1 MAEIKLFNID
11 LEGYRNKIQAL
22 RSELSQLNNE
32 SQDYNQTQRELYNT
46 TNELSN
52 AIASSNP
59 AMSELKNILQQL
71 KTEWANANSE
81 ADRGSI
87 ATQIGIIEGQ
97 MKSMNQELKNTSQ
110 NASAAEGSYNALVV
124 KLRELQQ
131 AAKATGD
138 AAERMALS
146 KKANEVN
153 DQLKGMDAEMGN
165 FQRNVG
171 SYEESI
177 SSAFGQLASSMG
189 PVAKST
195 GQFGKVIGGL
205 DGPIQVAVG
214 AVGGLGKAFKALKA
228 AIVANPVGLIITVC
242 VAAGVALLNLIQKT
256 KTLSQEEQILKIKAD
271 AAARALEEQQ
281 NANQVLGNK
290 VGDLLGTYR
299 KLQIQWN
306 SLKNDSERTK
316 WIATQREEIHKLG
329 GKVNNLTDAWIF
341 FVKNSPKVIEALQAI
356 AEAEAHG
363 ELYKEA
369 IKKKASRPKNVESG
383 DYYKPVKSGDVVRST
398 KGLVEGKDYT
408 AVYTTVGSGITGYT
422 RSLVSGYKLTKSG
435 AKKVNKQKNKE
446 ALARRAATEAGYD
459 AAIQQY
465 GEGYKQAL
473 LKAED
478 ASKKAGLSRNGYN
491 GGNNGSNNGYD
502 SSSGNSGSSNSIKE
516 QKDEALAALE
526 ELRDSYHEF
535 DSELQANTSH
545 TLELIDQNIGAS
557 TDFTNGVESS
567 GNFEIDQL
575 ERKKKAEDQYY
586 IDSSSARR
594 KYQENLQKEE
604 KKAQDDLLKGEKNND
619 TELIKSAR
627 KRLEIISKEQK
638 KAREAEELEN
648 AKYYNRQYKTYEAI
662 DDELQKEK
670 DEQLT
675 KIQEQYDY
683 REKAA
688 QNAYDTEIGLAQ
700 QRISDKEILNQ
711 EEQQAQLTHLNAEIE
726 NEKWYIEQL
735 IQLYDENA
743 PIVQAAKARL
753 TSLQGEAS
761 QLGGKINNPEKK
773 QKDHLKAVMG
783 TVDAIGSLTGK
794 IADFWKSSTQAQLD
808 AGEITQEEA
817 EKQFEKIKAFEV
829 ASAIAT
835 TIAGALHSQMS
846 VWKDSSLPLWGKIA
860 MSALLGA
867 ETLISGYT
875 QVKQIEATK
884 IGSTT
889 GDSSSITVA
898 NATPLL
904 DEAQDVNQ
912 LTSLNVNGDSGS
924 DSRVYILQ
932 SDIVE
937 TTNQN
942 KVRVK
947 QSTF

>member
-1 MAEIKLFNID
+1 MAEIKLFDIN
-11 LEGYRNKIQAL
+11 LEDYRNKIQAL
-22 RSELSQLNNE
+22 RSELSQLNSE
-32 SQDYNQTQRELYNT
+32 SQDYNQTQRELYDT

-81 ADRGSI
+81 ANRGAI

-110 NASAAEGSYNALVV
+110 SASAAEGSYNALVV

-131 AAKATGD
+131 AAKATGN
-138 AAERMALS
+138 ATERMELS

-177 SSAFGQLASSMG
+177 ASAFGQLASSMG

-228 AIVANPVGLIITVC
+228 AIAANPIGLLITVL
-242 VAAGVALLNLIQKT
+242 VAAGVALYNFIQKT
-256 KTLSQEEQILKIKAD
+256 KSLSQEEQILKIKAE

-306 SLKNDSERTK
+306 SLKNDAERTK
-316 WIATQREEIHKLG
+316 WIANQREEIHKLG
-329 GKVNNLTDAWIF
+329 GKVNNLTDAWKF
-341 FVKNSPKVIEALQAI
+341 FVKNSPQVVDALKAI
-356 AEAEAHG
+356 AEAEAYG
-363 ELYKEA
+363 DLYKEA

-383 DYYKPVKSGDVVRST
+383 DYYKPAKSGDVVRNT

-408 AVYTTVGSGITGYT
+408 ALYTTVGSSTTGYAQ
-422 RSLVSGYKLTKSG
+422 SSVIGYKLTKSG
-435 AKKVNKQKNKE
+435 AKKVNRQKNKE
-446 ALARRAATEAGYD
+446 ALKRRAATEAGYD

-465 GEGYKQAL
+465 SDGYEQAL
-473 LKAED
+473 SKAEE
-478 ASKKAGLSRNGYN
+478 ASKKAGLSPNGQN
-491 GGNNGSNNGYD
+491 GGNNGYD
-502 SSSGNSGSSNSIKE
+502 GSSGNSGSSNSIKE

-557 TDFTNGVESS
+557 TDFTNGVENS

-586 IDSSSARR
+586 INSSSARK
-594 KYQENLQKEE
+594 KYYENLQKEE

-619 TELIKSAR
+619 TKLIESAQ

-638 KAREAEELEN
+638 KARDAEELEN
-648 AKYYNRQYKTYEAI
+648 QKYYNRQYKTYEAI
-662 DDELQKEK
+662 DEELQKDTDEK
-670 DEQLT
+670 LK

-700 QRISDKEILNQ
+700 QRIFDKEILNQ

-753 TSLQGEAS
+753 TSLQGEAA
-761 QLGGKINNPEKK
+761 QLGGKNNNPEKK

-846 VWKDSSLPLWGKIA
+846 VWKDPSLPLWGKIT

-889 GDSSSITVA
+889 GDSPITVA

-912 LTSLNVNGDSGS
+912 LTSLNVNGDSGG
-924 DSRVYILQ
+924 DQRVYILQ

-942 KVRVK
+942 KVRVE

>member
-1 MAEIKLFNID
+1 MAEIKLFDIN
-11 LEGYRNKIQAL
+11 LEDYRNKIQAL

-32 SQDYNQTQRELYNT
+32 SQDYNQTQRELYDT

-81 ADRGSI
+81 ANRGAI

-131 AAKATGD
+131 AAKATGN
-138 AAERMALS
+138 ATERMELS
-146 KKANEVN
+146 RKANEVN

-171 SYEESI
+171 SYEDSI
-177 SSAFGQLASSMG
+177 ASAFGQLASSMG

-228 AIVANPVGLIITVC
+228 AIVANPVGLIITAC
-242 VAAGVALLNLIQKT
+242 VAAGVAISNLVQKT
-256 KTLSQEEQILKIKAD
+256 KSLSQEEQILKIKAD

-306 SLKNDSERTK
+306 SLKSDAERTK
-316 WIATQREEIHKLG
+316 WIANQREEINKLG

-341 FVKNSPKVIEALQAI
+341 FVKNSPQVVDALMAI
-356 AEAEAHG
+356 AEAEAYG
-363 ELYKEA
+363 DLYKEA

-383 DYYKPVKSGDVVRST
+383 DYYNPAKSGDIVRST

-408 AVYTTVGSGITGYT
+408 AVYTTVGSSSTGFAQSSVT
-422 RSLVSGYKLTKSG
+422 GYKLTKSG

-465 GEGYKQAL
+465 SDGYEQAL
-473 LKAED
+473 SKAEE
-478 ASKKAGLSRNGYN
+478 ASKKAGLSPNGQN
-491 GGNNGSNNGYD
+491 GGNNGYD

-557 TDFTNGVESS
+557 TDFTNGVENS

-586 IDSSSARR
+586 IDSSSARK
-594 KYQENLQKEE
+594 KYYENLQKEE
-604 KKAQDDLLKGEKNND
+604 KKAQADLLKGEKNND
-619 TELIKSAR
+619 TKLIESAS

-638 KAREAEELEN
+638 KARDAEELEN
-648 AKYYNRQYKTYEAI
+648 QKYYNRQYKTYEAI
-662 DDELQKEK
+662 DEELQKDTDEK
-670 DEQLT
+670 LK

-700 QRISDKEILNQ
+700 QRIFDKEILNQ

-735 IQLYDENA
+735 LQLYGESA
-743 PIVQAAKARL
+743 PIVQAAKAKL
-753 TSLQGEAS
+753 TSLEGEAA
-761 QLGGKINNPEKK
+761 QLGGKNNNPEKK

-846 VWKDSSLPLWGKIA
+846 VWKDPSLPLWGKIT

-867 ETLISGYT
+867 ETLLSGYT

-912 LTSLNVNGDSGS
+912 LTSLNVNGDSGG
-924 DSRVYILQ
+924 DQRVYILQ

>member
-1 MAEIKLFNID
+1 MAEIKLFDIN
-11 LEGYRNKIQAL
+11 LEDYRNKIQAL
-22 RSELSQLNNE
+22 RSELSQLNSE
-32 SQDYNQTQRELYNT
+32 SQDYNQTQRELYDT

-81 ADRGSI
+81 ANRGAI

-131 AAKATGD
+131 AAKSTGNAT
-138 AAERMALS
+138 ERMELS

-228 AIVANPVGLIITVC
+228 AIVANPIGLIITAC
-242 VAAGVALLNLIQKT
+242 VAAAVAMSNFIQKT
-256 KTLSQEEQILKIKAD
+256 KSLSQEEQILKIKAD

-306 SLKNDSERTK
+306 SLKSDSERTK
-316 WIATQREEIHKLG
+316 WIANQREEISKLG
-329 GKVNNLTDAWIF
+329 GKVNNLTDAWKF
-341 FVKNSPKVIEALQAI
+341 FVKNSPQVVEALIAI
-356 AEAEAHG
+356 AEAEAYG
-363 ELYKEA
+363 DLYKEA

-383 DYYKPVKSGDVVRST
+383 DYYNPAKSGDIVRST

-408 AVYTTVGSGITGYT
+408 AIYTTVGSSSTGYAQSSVT
-422 RSLVSGYKLTKSG
+422 GYKLTKSG

-465 GEGYKQAL
+465 SDGYEQAL

-478 ASKKAGLSRNGYN
+478 ASKKAGLSPNGSN
-491 GGNNGSNNGYD
+491 GGNNGYD
-502 SSSGNSGSSNSIKE
+502 SSSGNSGSSNSIEK

-586 IDSSSARR
+586 IDSSSARK
-594 KYQENLQKEE
+594 KYYENLQKEE
-604 KKAQDDLLKGEKNND
+604 KKAQADLLKGEKNND
-619 TELIKSAR
+619 TKLIESAS

-648 AKYYNRQYKTYEAI
+648 QKYYNRQYKTYEAI
-662 DDELQKEK
+662 DEELQRDK
-670 DEQLT
+670 DEQLK

-700 QRISDKEILNQ
+700 QRIFDKEILNQ

-735 IQLYDENA
+735 LQLYDENA
-743 PIVQAAKARL
+743 PIVKAAKARL
-753 TSLQGEAS
+753 TSLEGESA
-761 QLGGKINNPEKK
+761 QLGGRINNPEKK

-846 VWKDSSLPLWGKIA
+846 VWKDPSLPLWGKIA

-912 LTSLNVNGDSGS
+912 LTSLNVNGDSGG

-942 KVRVK
+942 RVRVE

>member
-32 SQDYNQTQRELYNT
+32 SQDYNQTQRELYDT

-59 AMSELKNILQQL
+59 AMSELRNILQGL

-81 ADRGSI
+81 ADRGAI

-131 AAKATGD
+131 AAKATGN
-138 AAERMALS
+138 AAERMELS

-171 SYEESI
+171 SYEDSI
-177 SSAFGQLASSMG
+177 ASAFGQLASSMG

-228 AIVANPVGLIITVC
+228 AIVANPVGLIITAC
-242 VAAGVALLNLIQKT
+242 VAAGVAISNLVQKT
-256 KTLSQEEQILKIKAD
+256 KSLSQEEQILKIKAD

-306 SLKNDSERTK
+306 SLKNDAERTR
-316 WIATQREEIHKLG
+316 WIANQREEIHKLG

-341 FVKNSPKVIEALQAI
+341 FVKNSPQVVEALKAI
-356 AEAEAHG
+356 AEAEATG
-363 ELYKEA
+363 DLYKEA

-408 AVYTTVGSGITGYT
+408 AVYTTVGSSSTGYAQSSVT
-422 RSLVSGYKLTKSG
+422 GYKLTKSG
-435 AKKVNKQKNKE
+435 AKKVNKQRNTE
-446 ALARRAATEAGYD
+446 ALKRKAATEAGYD

-465 GEGYKQAL
+465 SDGYGQAL
-473 LKAED
+473 LKAEE

-491 GGNNGSNNGYD
+491 GENNGSNNGYD

-535 DSELQANTSH
+535 DSELQSNTSH

-557 TDFTNGVESS
+557 TDFTNGVENS

-586 IDSSSARR
+586 IDSSSARK
-594 KYQENLQKEE
+594 KYYENLQKEE

-619 TELIKSAR
+619 TKLIESAS

-638 KAREAEELEN
+638 KARDAEELEN
-648 AKYYNRQYKTYEAI
+648 QKYYNRQYKTSEAI
-662 DDELQKEK
+662 DDELQKQK
-670 DEQLT
+670 DEQLK

-688 QNAYDTEIGLAQ
+688 QNAYDTEIGLAK
-700 QRISDKEILNQ
+700 QRISDKEELNSQ
-711 EEQQAQLTHLNAEIE
+711 EQQAQLNHLNAEIE

-735 IQLYDENA
+735 IQLYGENA

-753 TSLQGEAS
+753 TSLQGEAA
-761 QLGGKINNPEKK
+761 QLGGKNNNPEKK

-817 EKQFEKIKAFEV
+817 EKQFEKIKAFEI

-924 DSRVYILQ
+924 ESRVYILQ

-942 KVRVK
+942 RVRVK

>member
-22 RSELSQLNNE
+22 RSELSQLNSE
-32 SQDYNQTQRELYNT
+32 SQDYNQTQRELHDT

-59 AMSELKNILQQL
+59 AMSELRNILQGL

-81 ADRGSI
+81 ADRGAI

-131 AAKATGD
+131 AAKATGN
-138 AAERMALS
+138 ATERMELS

-171 SYEESI
+171 SYEDSI
-177 SSAFGQLASSMG
+177 ASAFGQLASSMG

-228 AIVANPVGLIITVC
+228 AIVANPVGLIITAC
-242 VAAGVALLNLIQKT
+242 VAAGVAISNLVQKT
-256 KTLSQEEQILKIKAD
+256 KKLSQEEQILKIKAD

-306 SLKNDSERTK
+306 SLKNDAERTK
-316 WIATQREEIHKLG
+316 WIANQREEIHKLG

-341 FVKNSPKVIEALQAI
+341 FVKNSPQVVEALKAI
-356 AEAEAHG
+356 AEAEASG

-369 IKKKASRPKNVESG
+369 IKKKASRPKSIESG
-383 DYYKPVKSGDVVRST
+383 DYYKSVRSGDVVRST
-398 KGLVEGKDYT
+398 KGLVEGKDYI
-408 AVYTTVGSGITGYT
+408 AVYTTVGSSSTGYAQSSVT
-422 RSLVSGYKLTKSG
+422 GYKLTKSG
-435 AKKVNKQKNKE
+435 AKKVNKQRNTEANK
-446 ALARRAATEAGYD
+446 RRAATEAGYD

-465 GEGYKQAL
+465 SDGYGQAL
-473 LKAED
+473 LKAEE

-491 GGNNGSNNGYD
+491 GENNGSNNGYD

-586 IDSSSARR
+586 IDSSSARK
-594 KYQENLQKEE
+594 KYYENLQKEE
-604 KKAQDDLLKGEKNND
+604 KRAQDDLLKGQKNND
-619 TELIKSAR
+619 TKLIDSAS

-638 KAREAEELEN
+638 KARDAEELEN
-648 AKYYNRQYKTYEAI
+648 QKYYNRQYKTYEAI

-670 DEQLT
+670 DEQLK

-700 QRISDKEILNQ
+700 QRIFDKETLNQ

-735 IQLYDENA
+735 LQLYNENT

-753 TSLQGEAS
+753 TSLQGEAA
-761 QLGGKINNPEKK
+761 QLGGKNNNPEKK
-773 QKDHLKAVMG
+773 QKDHLKAIIG
-783 TVDAIGSLTGK
+783 TTEAIGSLTGK

-817 EKQFEKIKAFEV
+817 EKQFEKIKAFEI

-835 TIAGALHSQMS
+835 TIAGALHAQMS
-846 VWKDSSLPLWGKIA
+846 VWKDPSLPLWGKIA

-867 ETLISGYT
+867 ETLLSGYT

-912 LTSLNVNGDSGS
+912 LTSLNVNGDSGN

-942 KVRVK
+942 RVRVE

>member
-1 MAEIKLFNID
+1 MAEIKLFDIN
-11 LEGYRNKIQAL
+11 LEDYRNKIQAL
-22 RSELSQLNNE
+22 RSELSQLNSE
-32 SQDYNQTQRELYNT
+32 SQEYNQTQRELSNT

-59 AMSELKNILQQL
+59 AMSELRNILQQL

-81 ADRGSI
+81 ANRGAI
-87 ATQIGIIEGQ
+87 ATQIGIIESQ

-110 NASAAEGSYNALVV
+110 SASAAEGSYNALVV

-131 AAKATGD
+131 AAKATGN
-138 AAERMALS
+138 ATERMELS
-146 KKANEVN
+146 KKANVVN
-153 DQLKGMDAEMGN
+153 DQLKSMDAEMGN

-177 SSAFGQLASSMG
+177 ASAFGQLASSMG

-205 DGPIQVAVG
+205 DGPIQIAVG
-214 AVGGLGKAFKALKA
+214 AVGGLGKAFKALKS
-228 AIVANPVGLIITVC
+228 AIVANPIGLLITVL
-242 VAAGVALLNLIQKT
+242 VAAGVAMYNFIRKT
-256 KTLSQEEQILKIKAD
+256 KELSQEEQILKIKAD
-271 AAARALEEQQ
+271 AAARAIAEQQ
-281 NANQVLGNK
+281 NAHQVLGNK
-290 VGDLLGTYR
+290 VGDLLGSYR

-306 SLKNDSERTK
+306 SLKNDAERTR
-316 WIATQREEIHKLG
+316 WIANQREEIHKLG
-329 GKVNNLTDAWIF
+329 GKVNNLTDAWRF
-341 FVKNSPKVIEALQAI
+341 FVKNSPQVVEALTAI
-356 AEAEAHG
+356 AEAEAYG
-363 ELYKEA
+363 DLYKEA
-369 IKKKASRPKNVESG
+369 IKKKASRPKNVASG
-383 DYYKPVKSGDVVRST
+383 DYYKPVKSGDIVRST

-408 AVYTTVGSGITGYT
+408 AIYTTVGSSTTGYAQ
-422 RSLVSGYKLTKSG
+422 SSVSGYKLTKSG
-435 AKKVNKQKNKE
+435 AKKVNKQINAE
-446 ALARRAATEAGYD
+446 ALKRKGATEAGYD
-459 AAIQQY
+459 AAIQEYRDGY
-465 GEGYKQAL
+465 GQAL
-473 LKAED
+473 LKAKE
-478 ASKKAGLSRNGYN
+478 ASKKAGLSINGYN
-491 GGNNGSNNGYD
+491 DDNNGYD
-502 SSSGNSGSSNSIKE
+502 GNSDNSGNPNSIQE
-516 QKDEALAALE
+516 QKDEALEALK

-557 TDFTNGVESS
+557 TDFTNGVENS

-586 IDSSSARR
+586 INSSSARK

-619 TELIKSAR
+619 TKLIESAR

-638 KAREAEELEN
+638 KARDEEELQN
-648 AKYYNRQYKTYEAI
+648 QKYYNRQYKTYEAI
-662 DDELQKEK
+662 DDELQKQK

-688 QNAYDTEIGLAQ
+688 QNAYDTEIGLAK
-700 QRISDKEILNQ
+700 QRISDKETLNQ
-711 EEQQAQLTHLNAEIE
+711 EEQQAQLNHLNAEIE

-735 IQLYDENA
+735 LQLYDENA

-753 TSLQGEAS
+753 TSLQGEAA
-761 QLGGKINNPEKK
+761 QLGGKNNNPEKK
-773 QKDHLKAVMG
+773 QKDHLKAIMG

-817 EKQFEKIKAFEV
+817 EKQFEKIKAFEI

-835 TIAGALHSQMS
+835 TLAGALHAQMS
-846 VWKDSSLPLWGKIA
+846 VWKDPSLPLWGKIA

-867 ETLISGYT
+867 ETLLSGYT

-889 GDSSSITVA
+889 GDTSSITVA

-912 LTSLNVNGDSGS
+912 LTSLNVNGDSGG
-924 DSRVYILQ
+924 DQRVYILQ

-942 KVRVK
+942 KVRVE

>member
-1 MAEIKLFNID
+1 MAEIKLFDIN
-11 LEGYRNKIQAL
+11 LEDYRNKIQAL
-22 RSELSQLNNE
+22 RSELSQLNSE
-32 SQDYNQTQRELYNT
+32 SQDYNQTQRELYDT

-81 ADRGSI
+81 ANRGAI

-110 NASAAEGSYNALVV
+110 SASAAEGSYNALVV

-138 AAERMALS
+138 ATERMELS

-177 SSAFGQLASSMG
+177 ASAFGQLASSMG

-228 AIVANPVGLIITVC
+228 AIAANPIGLLITVL
-242 VAAGVALLNLIQKT
+242 VAAGVALYNFIQKT
-256 KTLSQEEQILKIKAD
+256 KSLSQEEQILKTKAE

-306 SLKNDSERTK
+306 SLKSDAERTR
-316 WIATQREEIHKLG
+316 WIANQREEIHKLG
-329 GKVNNLTDAWIF
+329 GKVNNLTDAWRF
-341 FVKNSPKVIEALQAI
+341 FVKNSPQVVEALEAI
-356 AEAEAHG
+356 AEAEAYG
-363 ELYKEA
+363 DLYKEA
-369 IKKKASRPKNVESG
+369 IKKKASRPKNVASG
-383 DYYKPVKSGDVVRST
+383 DYYKPAKSGDIVRST

-408 AVYTTVGSGITGYT
+408 AIYTTVGSSSTGYAQ
-422 RSLVSGYKLTKSG
+422 SSVIGYRLTKSG
-435 AKKVNKQKNKE
+435 AKQVNKQRNAE
-446 ALARRAATEAGYD
+446 ALKRKGATDAGYD
-459 AAIQQY
+459 AAIQEYRDGY
-465 GEGYKQAL
+465 GQAL
-473 LKAED
+473 LKAKE
-478 ASKKAGLSRNGYN
+478 ASKKAGLSINGYN
-491 GGNNGSNNGYD
+491 DDNNGYD
-502 SSSGNSGSSNSIKE
+502 GNSDNSGSPNSIQE
-516 QKDEALAALE
+516 QKDEALEALKK
-526 ELRDSYHEF
+526 LRDSYNEF
-535 DSELQANTSH
+535 DSELQANTGH
-545 TLELIDQNIGAS
+545 ILELIDQNIGAS
-557 TDFTNGVESS
+557 TDFTNGVENS

-586 IDSSSARR
+586 INSSSARK
-594 KYQENLQKEE
+594 KYYENLQKEE

-619 TELIKSAR
+619 TKLIESAR

-638 KAREAEELEN
+638 KARDAEELAN
-648 AKYYNRQYKTYEAI
+648 QKYYNRQYKTYEAI
-662 DDELQKEK
+662 DDELQKQK

-688 QNAYDTEIGLAQ
+688 QNAYDTEIGLAK

-753 TSLQGEAS
+753 TSLQGEAA
-761 QLGGKINNPEKK
+761 QLGGKNNNPEKK

-817 EKQFEKIKAFEV
+817 EKQFEKIKAFEI

-846 VWKDSSLPLWGKIA
+846 VWKDPSLPLWGKIA

-889 GDSSSITVA
+889 GDTSSITVA

-912 LTSLNVNGDSGS
+912 LTSLNVNGDSGG
-924 DSRVYILQ
+924 DQRVYILQ

-942 KVRVK
+942 KVRVE

>member
-1 MAEIKLFNID
+1 MAEIKLFDIN
-11 LEGYRNKIQAL
+11 LEDYRNKIQAL

-32 SQDYNQTQRELYNT
+32 SQDYNQTQRELYDT

-81 ADRGSI
+81 ANRGAI

-131 AAKATGD
+131 AAKATGN
-138 AAERMALS
+138 ATERMELS
-146 KKANEVN
+146 KRANEVN

-256 KTLSQEEQILKIKAD
+256 KSLSQEEQILKIKAD

-306 SLKNDSERTK
+306 SLKNDAERTK
-316 WIATQREEIHKLG
+316 WIANQREEINKLG

-341 FVKNSPKVIEALQAI
+341 FVKNSPQVVDALMAI
-356 AEAEAHG
+356 AEAEAYG
-363 ELYKEA
+363 DLYKEA

-383 DYYKPVKSGDVVRST
+383 DYYKPVKSGDIVRST

-408 AVYTTVGSGITGYT
+408 SVYTTVGSSSTGFAQSSVT
-422 RSLVSGYKLTKSG
+422 GYKLTKSG

-465 GEGYKQAL
+465 SDGYEQAL

-478 ASKKAGLSRNGYN
+478 VSKKAGLSPNGSN
-491 GGNNGSNNGYD
+491 GGNNGYD

-557 TDFTNGVESS
+557 TDFTNGVENS

-586 IDSSSARR
+586 IDSSSARK
-594 KYQENLQKEE
+594 KYYENLQKEG

-619 TELIKSAR
+619 TKLIESAQ

-638 KAREAEELEN
+638 KARDAEELAN
-648 AKYYNRQYKTYEAI
+648 QKYYNRQYKTYEAI
-662 DDELQKEK
+662 DEELQKDTDEK
-670 DEQLT
+670 LK

-700 QRISDKEILNQ
+700 QRIFDKEILNQ

-753 TSLQGEAS
+753 TSLQGEAA
-761 QLGGKINNPEKK
+761 QLGGRSNNPEKK
-773 QKDHLKAVMG
+773 QKDHLKAIMG

-846 VWKDSSLPLWGKIA
+846 VWKDPSLPLWGKIA

-942 KVRVK
+942 RVRVE

>member
-1 MAEIKLFNID
+1 MAEIKLFDIN

-22 RSELSQLNNE
+22 RSELSQLNTE

-59 AMSELKNILQQL
+59 AMSELKNILQEL
-71 KTEWANANSE
+71 KINWANANSE
-81 ADRGSI
+81 ADRGAI

-110 NASAAEGSYNALVV
+110 NASAAEGSYNALVI

-131 AAKATGD
+131 AAKSTGNAT
-138 AAERMALS
+138 ERMELS

-153 DQLKGMDAEMGN
+153 DQLKDMDAEMGN

-228 AIVANPVGLIITVC
+228 AIVANPVGLIITAL
-242 VAAGVALLNLIQKT
+242 VAAGVAMSNLIRKT
-256 KTLSQEEQILKIKAD
+256 KSLSQEEQILKIKAD

-306 SLKNDSERTK
+306 SLKNDAERTR
-316 WIATQREEIHKLG
+316 WIANQREEIHKLG

-341 FVKNSPKVIEALQAI
+341 FVKNSPQVVEALKAI
-356 AEAEAHG
+356 AEAEAYG
-363 ELYKEA
+363 DLYKEA

-383 DYYKPVKSGDVVRST
+383 DYYKTAKSGDVVRST
-398 KGLVEGKDYT
+398 KGLIEGKDYT
-408 AVYTTVGSGITGYT
+408 AVYTTVGSSNTGYAQSSVT
-422 RSLVSGYKLTKSG
+422 GYKLTKSG
-435 AKKVNKQKNKE
+435 AEKVNKQRNDE
-446 ALARRAATEAGYD
+446 ALKRRDATEAGYD

-465 GEGYKQAL
+465 SDGYEQAL

-491 GGNNGSNNGYD
+491 GGNNGGNNGYD
-502 SSSGNSGSSNSIKE
+502 NSSGNSGSPNSIQE

-526 ELRDSYHEF
+526 ELRDSYNEF

-557 TDFTNGVESS
+557 TDFTNGIENS

-586 IDSSSARR
+586 IDSSSARK
-594 KYQENLQKEE
+594 KYYENLQKED

-619 TELIKSAR
+619 TKLIESAR

-638 KAREAEELEN
+638 KARDAEELEN
-648 AKYYNRQYKTYEAI
+648 AKYYNRQYKTSEAI
-662 DDELQKEK
+662 DDELQKEN
-670 DEQLT
+670 DEKLK

-683 REKAA
+683 RQKAA

-700 QRISDKEILNQ
+700 QRISDKETLNQ
-711 EEQQAQLTHLNAEIE
+711 VEQQAQLNHLNAEIE

-735 IQLYDENA
+735 LQLYGENA

-753 TSLQGEAS
+753 TSLEGEAA
-761 QLGGKINNPEKK
+761 QLGGKNNNPEKK
-773 QKDHLKAVMG
+773 QKDHLKAVLG

-846 VWKDSSLPLWGKIA
+846 VWKDPSLPLWGKIA

-898 NATPLL
+898 SATPLL

-924 DSRVYILQ
+924 DQRVYILQ

-942 KVRVK
+942 KVRVE

>member
-1 MAEIKLFNID
+1 MAEIKLFDIN
-11 LEGYRNKIQAL
+11 LEDYRNKIQAL
-22 RSELSQLNNE
+22 RSELSQLNSE
-32 SQDYNQTQRELYNT
+32 SQDYNQTQRELQDT

-81 ADRGSI
+81 ANRGAI

-138 AAERMALS
+138 ATERMELS
-146 KKANEVN
+146 KKANVVN
-153 DQLKGMDAEMGN
+153 DQLKSMDAEMGN

-177 SSAFGQLASSMG
+177 ASAFGQLASSMG

-205 DGPIQVAVG
+205 DGPIQIAVG
-214 AVGGLGKAFKALKA
+214 AVGGLGKAFKALKS
-228 AIVANPVGLIITVC
+228 AIVANPIGLLITVL
-242 VAAGVALLNLIQKT
+242 VAAGVAMYNFIQKT
-256 KTLSQEEQILKIKAD
+256 KSLSQEEQILKTKAE

-290 VGDLLGTYR
+290 VGDLLGSYR

-306 SLKNDSERTK
+306 GLKNDAERTR
-316 WIATQREEIHKLG
+316 WIANQREEIHKLG
-329 GKVNNLTDAWIF
+329 GKVNNLTDAWRF
-341 FVKNSPKVIEALQAI
+341 FVKNSPQVVDALIAI
-356 AEAEAHG
+356 AEAEAYG
-363 ELYKEA
+363 DLYKEA
-369 IKKKASRPKNVESG
+369 IKKKASRPKNVASG
-383 DYYKPVKSGDVVRST
+383 DYYIPAKSGDIVRST
-398 KGLVEGKDYT
+398 KGLIEGKDYT
-408 AVYTTVGSGITGYT
+408 AIYTTVGSSSTGYAQSSVT
-422 RSLVSGYKLTKSG
+422 GYKLTKSG

-446 ALARRAATEAGYD
+446 ALARRAATDAGYD

-465 GEGYKQAL
+465 MDGYGQAL
-473 LKAED
+473 LKAEE

-491 GGNNGSNNGYD
+491 GGNIGGNNGYD
-502 SSSGNSGSSNSIKE
+502 GSSGNSGSPNSIEK

-526 ELRDSYHEF
+526 ELRNSYHEF

-557 TDFTNGVESS
+557 TDFTNGVENS

-586 IDSSSARR
+586 IDSSSARK
-594 KYQENLQKEE
+594 KYYENLQKEE

-619 TELIKSAR
+619 TKLIESAQ

-638 KAREAEELEN
+638 KARDAEELAN
-648 AKYYNRQYKTYEAI
+648 QKYYNRQYKTYEAI
-662 DDELQKEK
+662 DDELQKQK

-688 QNAYDTEIGLAQ
+688 QNAYDTEIGLAK
-700 QRISDKEILNQ
+700 QRISDKETLNQ
-711 EEQQAQLTHLNAEIE
+711 EEQQAQLNHLNAEIE

-735 IQLYDENA
+735 LQLYDENA

-753 TSLQGEAS
+753 TSLQGEAA
-761 QLGGKINNPEKK
+761 QLGGKNNNPEKK

-817 EKQFEKIKAFEV
+817 EKQFEKIKAFEI

-835 TIAGALHSQMS
+835 TLAGALHAQMS
-846 VWKDSSLPLWGKIA
+846 VWKDPSLPLWGKIA

-867 ETLISGYT
+867 ETLLSGYT

-889 GDSSSITVA
+889 GDTSSITVA

-912 LTSLNVNGDSGS
+912 LTSLNVNGDSGG
-924 DSRVYILQ
+924 DQRVYILQ

>member
-22 RSELSQLNNE
+22 RSELSQLNTE

-81 ADRGSI
+81 ANRGAI
-87 ATQIGIIEGQ
+87 ATQIGIIESQ

-177 SSAFGQLASSMG
+177 ASAFGQLASSMG

-205 DGPIQVAVG
+205 DGPIQIAVG

-242 VAAGVALLNLIQKT
+242 VAAGVALYNLIQKT

-306 SLKNDSERTK
+306 SLKNDAERTK

-341 FVKNSPKVIEALQAI
+341 FVKNSPQVIEALQAI

-363 ELYKEA
+363 DLYKEA

-383 DYYKPVKSGDVVRST
+383 DYYKPVKSGDIVRST

-408 AVYTTVGSGITGYT
+408 AVYTTVGSSNTGYAQ
-422 RSLVSGYKLTKSG
+422 SSVAGYKLTKSG
-435 AKKVNKQKNKE
+435 AKKVNKQRNAE
-446 ALARRAATEAGYD
+446 ALKRRAATEAGYD

-465 GEGYKQAL
+465 GDGYEQAL
-473 LKAED
+473 LKAEE

-491 GGNNGSNNGYD
+491 GENNGSNNGYD
-502 SSSGNSGSSNSIKE
+502 SSSGNSGSSNSIEK

-557 TDFTNGVESS
+557 TDFTNGVENS

-586 IDSSSARR
+586 IDSSSARK
-594 KYQENLQKEE
+594 KYQENLQKED

-619 TELIKSAR
+619 TELIESAR

-648 AKYYNRQYKTYEAI
+648 QKYYNRQYKTYEAI

-670 DEQLT
+670 DEQL
-675 KIQEQYDY
+675 KNIQEQYDY
-683 REKAA
+683 REQAA

-735 IQLYDENA
+735 LQLYNENA
-743 PIVQAAKARL
+743 PIVQSAKARL
-753 TSLQGEAS
+753 TSLQGEAA

-817 EKQFEKIKAFEV
+817 EKQFEKIKAFEI

-846 VWKDSSLPLWGKIA
+846 VWKDPSLPLWGKIA

>member
-22 RSELSQLNNE
+22 RSELSQLNSE
-32 SQDYNQTQRELYNT
+32 SQEYNETQRELSNT

-59 AMSELKNILQQL
+59 AMIELKNTLQEL
-71 KTEWANANSE
+71 KTHWANANSE
-81 ADRGSI
+81 ADRGAI

-110 NASAAEGSYNALVV
+110 SASAAEGSYNALVV

-131 AAKATGD
+131 AAKATGN
-138 AAERMALS
+138 ATERMELS
-146 KKANEVN
+146 KKANVVN
-153 DQLKGMDAEMGN
+153 DQLKSMDAEMGN

-177 SSAFGQLASSMG
+177 ASAFGQLASSMG

-205 DGPIQVAVG
+205 DGPIQIAVG
-214 AVGGLGKAFKALKA
+214 AVGGLGKAFKALKS
-228 AIVANPVGLIITVC
+228 AIVANPIGLLITVL
-242 VAAGVALLNLIQKT
+242 VAAGVAMYNFIRKT
-256 KTLSQEEQILKIKAD
+256 KKLSQEQQILKIKAD

-306 SLKNDSERTK
+306 SLKNDAERTK
-316 WIATQREEIHKLG
+316 WIANQREEIHKLG

-341 FVKNSPKVIEALQAI
+341 FVKNSPQVVEALMAI
-356 AEAEAHG
+356 AEAEAYSD
-363 ELYKEA
+363 LYIEA
-369 IKKKASRPKNVESG
+369 IKKKASRPKNVKSG
-383 DYYKPVKSGDVVRST
+383 DYYNPVKSGDIVRST

-408 AVYTTVGSGITGYT
+408 TIYTTVGSSSTGYVQY
-422 RSLVSGYKLTKSG
+422 SVSGYKLTKSG
-435 AKKVNKQKNKE
+435 AKEVNKQKKKE
-446 ALARRAATEAGYD
+446 ALKRKDATDAGYD
-459 AAIQQY
+459 AAIQEYRDGY
-465 GEGYKQAL
+465 GQAL
-473 LKAED
+473 LKAEET
-478 ASKKAGLSRNGYN
+478 SKKAGLSRNGYN
-491 GGNNGSNNGYD
+491 GGNNGYD
-502 SSSGNSGSSNSIKE
+502 GSSDNSGNSGIPDSIKE

-545 TLELIDQNIGAS
+545 TLELIDQNIGAY
-557 TDFTNGVESS
+557 TDFTNGIENS

-575 ERKKKAEDQYY
+575 ERKKKAEDEYY
-586 IDSSSARR
+586 FKSSASQK
-594 KYQENLQKEE
+594 KYLENLNKEE

-619 TELIKSAR
+619 TKLIESAR

-638 KAREAEELEN
+638 KVRDARELED

-662 DDELQKEK
+662 DDELQKDTDEK
-670 DEQLT
+670 LK

-688 QNAYDTEIGLAQ
+688 QNAYDTEIGLGK

-711 EEQQAQLTHLNAEIE
+711 EEQQAQLNHLNAEIE

-735 IQLYDENA
+735 LQLYGESA
-743 PIVQAAKARL
+743 PIVQAAKAKL
-753 TSLQGEAS
+753 TSLEGEAA
-761 QLGGKINNPEKK
+761 QLGGKSNNPEKK
-773 QKDHLKAVMG
+773 QKDHVKAVMG

-846 VWKDSSLPLWGKIA
+846 VWKDPSLPLWGKIA

-912 LTSLNVNGDSGS
+912 LTSLNVNGDSGG
-924 DSRVYILQ
+924 DQRVYILQ

>member
-1 MAEIKLFNID
+1 MAEIKLFDIN

-22 RSELSQLNNE
+22 RSELSQLNTE

-59 AMSELKNILQQL
+59 AMSELKNTLQEL
-71 KTEWANANSE
+71 KTHWANANSE
-81 ADRGSI
+81 ADRGAI

-110 NASAAEGSYNALVV
+110 NAAAAEGSYNALVV

-131 AAKATGD
+131 AAKSTGNAT
-138 AAERMALS
+138 ERMELS

-153 DQLKGMDAEMGN
+153 DQLKSMDAEMGN

-177 SSAFGQLASSMG
+177 SSAFGQLAASMG

-195 GQFGKVIGGL
+195 GQFGKVIGGM
-205 DGPIQVAVG
+205 DGPIKVAVG

-228 AIVANPVGLIITVC
+228 AIVANPIGLLITVL
-242 VAAGVALLNLIQKT
+242 VAAGVAMYNFIQKT
-256 KTLSQEEQILKIKAD
+256 KSLSQEQQILKIKAD

-306 SLKNDSERTK
+306 SLKSDAERTK
-316 WIATQREEIHKLG
+316 WIANQREEIHKLG
-329 GKVNNLTDAWIF
+329 GKVNNLTDAWMF
-341 FVKNSPKVIEALQAI
+341 FVKNSPQVVEALEAI
-356 AEAEAHG
+356 AEAEAYG
-363 ELYKEA
+363 DLYKEA

-408 AVYTTVGSGITGYT
+408 AIYTTVGSSSTGYAQ
-422 RSLVSGYKLTKSG
+422 SAVSGYKLTKSG
-435 AKKVNKQKNKE
+435 AKKVNKQINDK
-446 ALARRAATEAGYD
+446 ALERKAATEAGYD

-465 GEGYKQAL
+465 RDGYGQAL
-473 LKAED
+473 LKAEE

-491 GGNNGSNNGYD
+491 GGNNGYD
-502 SSSGNSGSSNSIKE
+502 GSSDNSGNSGSPNSIKE

-557 TDFTNGVESS
+557 TDFTNGVENS

-586 IDSSSARR
+586 IDSSSARK
-594 KYQENLQKEE
+594 KYYENLQKEE

-619 TELIKSAR
+619 TKLIESAS

-638 KAREAEELEN
+638 KARDAEELEN
-648 AKYYNRQYKTYEAI
+648 QKYYNRQYKTYEAI
-662 DDELQKEK
+662 DEELQKDTDEK
-670 DEQLT
+670 LK

-700 QRISDKEILNQ
+700 QRIFDKEILNQ

-753 TSLQGEAS
+753 TSLQGEAA
-761 QLGGKINNPEKK
+761 QLGGRSNNPEKK

-846 VWKDSSLPLWGKIA
+846 VWKDPSLPLWGKIA

-912 LTSLNVNGDSGS
+912 LTSLNVNGDSGG

-942 KVRVK
+942 RVRVK